1 MMDYWPLVLFVGCLV
16 VFVLLYNSLISK
28 KNAVD
33 DALGGISAYLKK
45 RADLIPNLVATVQ
58 EYAVFEKNLLND
70 VTKLRSWSQRGFRGE
85 KELAQADSI
94 MGKIVGNF
102 VAVAENYPDL
112 KASANFVNLQHS
124 LNEIEEQLSAAR
136 RTYNAA
142 VVSYNNA
149 IQMIPANFVASVL
162 GYKSKSVFLATEN
175 ESKLPQV
182 QELFQN
188 QRRDK

>member
-188 QRRDK
+188 LRRDK